1 MLDVSS
7 SVSVGNIEVLTTDNK
22 GHSIEEVAQMAANRI
37 IYVANEAPP
46 PIRDQALAF
55 KDTLKQTLIYYM
67 QQAVEQDRATICAKL
82 RQNGHSD
89 LADNLRSL

>member
-1 MLDVSS
+1 MFDISS
-7 SVSVGNIEVLTTDNK
+7 SASVGNIEVLTTDNK
-22 GHSIEEVAQMAANRI
+22 GHSIEEVAQMAADRI
-37 IYVANEAPP
+37 LYVADEAPP
-46 PIRDQALAF
+46 PIRDQAMAF

-82 RQNGHSD
+82 RQNGYSD

>member
-22 GHSIEEVAQMAANRI
+22 GHSIEEVAQMAADRI
-37 IYVANEAPP
+37 LYVADEAPP
-46 PIRDQALAF
+46 PIRDQAMAF

-67 QQAVEQDRATICAKL
+67 RQAVEQDRATICAKL
-82 RQNGHSD
+82 RQNGYSD
-89 LADNLRSL
+89 LAENLRSL

>member
-1 MLDVSS
+1 MFDVSS
-7 SVSVGNIEVLTTDNK
+7 SVSVGNVDVLTTDNK

-37 IYVANEAPP
+37 LYIADEAPP
-46 PIRDQALAF
+46 PIRDQAQAF
-55 KDTLKQTLIYYM
+55 KDTLKQTLIYYI

-82 RQNGHSD
+82 RQGGYSE

>member
-1 MLDVSS
+1 MLDVSGAG
-7 SVSVGNIEVLTTDNK
+7 SVGSIDVLTSDNK
-22 GHSIEEVAQMAANRI
+22 GHSIEEVAQMAADRI
-37 IYVANEAPP
+37 LYVADEAPP
-46 PIRDQALAF
+46 PIRDQAIAF

-82 RQNGHSD
+82 RQHGYSD

>member
-1 MLDVSS
+1 MFDISS
-7 SVSVGNIEVLTTDNK
+7 SASVGNIEVLTTDNK

-46 PIRDQALAF
+46 PIRDQAIAF
-55 KDTLKQTLIYYM
+55 KDTLKQILIYYM
-67 QQAVEQDRATICAKL
+67 QQVVEQDRATICAKL

-89 LADNLRSL
+89 LADNLRNL

>member
-1 MLDVSS
+1 MLDVSGAG
-7 SVSVGNIEVLTTDNK
+7 SVGSIDVLTSDNK
-22 GHSIEEVAQMAANRI
+22 GHSIEEVAQMAADRI
-37 IYVANEAPP
+37 LYVADEAPP
-46 PIRDQALAF
+46 PIRDQAIAF

-82 RQNGHSD
+82 RQNGYSD

>member
-1 MLDVSS
+1 MFDISS
-7 SVSVGNIEVLTTDNK
+7 FVSVGNIEVATTDNK

-46 PIRDQALAF
+46 PIRDQAIAF

-67 QQAVEQDRATICAKL
+67 RQAVEQDRATICAKL
-82 RQNGHSD
+82 RQHGYSD

>member
-1 MLDVSS
+1 MFEISS
-7 SVSVGNIEVLTTDNK
+7 FASVGNIEVLTTDNK
-22 GHSIEEVAQMAANRI
+22 GHSIEEVAQMAADRI
-37 IYVANEAPP
+37 LYIADEAPP
-46 PIRDQALAF
+46 PIRDQAMAF

-67 QQAVEQDRATICAKL
+67 RQAVEQDRATICAKL

>member
-1 MLDVSS
+1 MFDISS
-7 SVSVGNIEVLTTDNK
+7 FVSVGNIEVVTTDNK

-46 PIRDQALAF
+46 PIRDQAIAF

-67 QQAVEQDRATICAKL
+67 RQAVEQDRATICAKL

>member
-22 GHSIEEVAQMAANRI
+22 GHSIEEVAQMAADRI
-37 IYVANEAPP
+37 LYVADKAPP
-46 PIRDQALAF
+46 PIRDQAIAF

-67 QQAVEQDRATICAKL
+67 RQAVEQDRATICAKL
-82 RQNGHSD
+82 RQNGYSD

>member
-1 MLDVSS
+1 MFDISS

-22 GHSIEEVAQMAANRI
+22 GHSIEEVAQMAADRI
-37 IYVANEAPP
+37 LYVADEAPP
-46 PIRDQALAF
+46 PIRDQAIAF

-82 RQNGHSD
+82 RQNGYSD